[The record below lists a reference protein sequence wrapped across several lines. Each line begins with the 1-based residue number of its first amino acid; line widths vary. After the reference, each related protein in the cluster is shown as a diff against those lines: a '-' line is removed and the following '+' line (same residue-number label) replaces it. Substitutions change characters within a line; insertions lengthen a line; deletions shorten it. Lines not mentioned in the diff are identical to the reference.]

1 MRHATENGEVAVQPR
16 PKRTKKLSGADIE
29 LGNFIL
35 NNDGDSAN
43 SCYQAASAVLAATD
57 GIPANNLAYARTSP
71 ACGYDVWD
79 PGTPPGS
86 GYRSS
91 TTNLQD
97 QGRKFLTTN
106 GSSVYID
113 LGHFEMAAA
122 ETGSA
127 RDHVAMHKALL
138 GTARQS
144 LARANAALPVG
155 QRIVLLANNSD
166 GRGAS
171 YGGHLNMLVTRSLWN
186 DIFRNKVFPSLFV
199 LCAHQVSSI
208 CYTGQG
214 KVGAENH
221 RPRVPFQLTQRGDF
235 FECLVAERTTFM
247 RPIVNS
253 RDEAHCGVESPTVAN
268 QLARL
273 HVIFYDTNLA
283 DTSTYLKVGVMQL
296 VLAML
301 EADRGND
308 SLILEDPL
316 SALLHWGHDPELRA
330 TARLLDGKRVTAV
343 ELQLSFL
350 EAARACAEHGVFDG
364 YVEDAGDILD
374 LWEDTL
380 LKLQERDFHALSA
393 RLDWVIKRA
402 IIERAI
408 AREPGMTWESP
419 RAKFLDLMYSC
430 ISAEEGLFW
439 QLEQAGLVQRLV
451 SDADVAKL
459 ASLPPEDTRA
469 WTRATLLGIAGAEQ
483 VERIDWDT
491 IAFRLQGV
499 DGVQRKV
506 LKLADPQAFTRAS
519 VLPLISE
526 ADSLAGLLDALGAVD
541 VPSGN
546 GAGGTWT
553 TTGSRFG

>member
-1 MRHATENGEVAVQPR
+1 
-16 PKRTKKLSGADIE
+16 
-29 LGNFIL
+29 
-35 NNDGDSAN
+35 
-43 SCYQAASAVLAATD
+43 
-57 GIPANNLAYARTSP
+57 
-71 ACGYDVWD
+71 
-79 PGTPPGS
+79 
-86 GYRSS
+86 
-91 TTNLQD
+91 
-97 QGRKFLTTN
+97 
-106 GSSVYID
+106 
-113 LGHFEMAAA
+113 
-122 ETGSA
+122 
-127 RDHVAMHKALL
+127 
-138 GTARQS
+138 
-144 LARANAALPVG
+144 VG
-155 QRIVLLANNSD
+155 
-166 GRGAS
+166 
-171 YGGHLNMLVTRSLWN
+171 
-186 DIFRNKVFPSLFV
+186 
-199 LCAHQVSSI
+199 
-208 CYTGQG
+208 
-214 KVGAENH
+214 
-221 RPRVPFQLTQRGDF
+221 
-235 FECLVAERTTFM
+235 
-247 RPIVNS
+247 
-253 RDEAHCGVESPTVAN
+253 N

-273 HVIFYDTNLA
+273 HVIFYDTSLA

-308 SLILEDPL
+308 SLILDDPL

-350 EAARACAEHGVFDG
+350 EAARACAAHGVFDG

-402 IIERAI
+402 VIERAI

-430 ISAEEGLFW
+430 ISADEGLFW

-546 GAGGTWT
+546 GAGGPWT
-553 TTGSRFG
+553 TAGSRCG